1 MNGVP
6 DFITAYMPDIILL
19 LIILIWGFIKGYQ
32 GFIKCVLSVVV
43 IVLAVAAGIY
53 GSKALS
59 EPVGNF
65 VWDRYGPKIEEKFD
79 KELDEALSGGKNAI
93 DKFKESW
100 SNVLESTGIS
110 QFNGIISTIKGIG
123 SPAGAEESAEKPEA
137 EATESN
143 DITAMPKQG
152 DSTLTAKLKDTVMK
166 NAEAICR
173 RVCNIVLFIIIT
185 LIALLVLT
193 LLKDWIS
200 NVRELPVIGGIDRFA
215 GFVLGVA
222 EATLVLMI
230 IIRAAGGLGIDF
242 FKENSAN
249 TILLK
254 WFCGEGLD
262 TGFINNWFN

>member
-1 MNGVP
+1 MYYNLIMNGVP

-19 LIILIWGFIKGYQ
+19 LIILIWGLIKGYQ

-43 IVLAVAAGIY
+43 IVLAIAAGIY

-65 VWDRYGPKIEEKFD
+65 VWDRYGPKIEQKFD
-79 KELDEALSGGKNAI
+79 EELDEALSGGKDAI

-100 SNVLESTGIS
+100 DSLLESTGLS
-110 QFNGIISTIKGIG
+110 QFNGLISTITRGQ
-123 SPAGAEESAEKPEA
+123 GASGDAEAAEA
-137 EATESN
+137 ETNEAAAPAKT
-143 DITAMPKQG
+143 
-152 DSTLTAKLKDTVMK
+152 DSTMSAKLKETVMK

-173 RVCNIVLFIIIT
+173 RVCNIILFIVIA
-185 LIALLVLT
+185 LVALLVLT

-222 EATLVLMI
+222 EAVIVLMI

>member
-6 DFITAYMPDIILL
+6 DFITAYLPDIILL
-19 LIILIWGFIKGYQ
+19 LIILIWGLIKGYQ

-43 IVLAVAAGIY
+43 IVLAIAAGIY

-59 EPVGNF
+59 EPVGDF
-65 VWDRYGPKIEEKFD
+65 VWDRYGPKIEQKFD
-79 KELDEALSGGKNAI
+79 EELDEALSGGKSAI
-93 DKFKESW
+93 DKFKDSW
-100 SNVLESTGIS
+100 GSILESTGIS
-110 QFNGIISTIKGIG
+110 QFNGLISTIKGIG
-123 SPAGAEESAEKPEA
+123 SPAESTGADAEGEA
-137 EATESN
+137 AET
-143 DITAMPKQG
+143 DGTAAQPVQT
-152 DSTLTAKLKDTVMK
+152 DSTLTAKLKETVMA

-173 RVCNIVLFIIIT
+173 RVCNIILFIVIA
-185 LIALLVLT
+185 LVALLVLT

-262 TGFINNWFN
+262 TSFINNWFN